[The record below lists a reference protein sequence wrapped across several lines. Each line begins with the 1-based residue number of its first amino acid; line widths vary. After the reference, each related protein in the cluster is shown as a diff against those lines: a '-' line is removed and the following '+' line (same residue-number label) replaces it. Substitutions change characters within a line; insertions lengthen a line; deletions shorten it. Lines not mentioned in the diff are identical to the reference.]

1 MERDNLQKNL
11 VTILKSVLE
20 LKHLKTTSDYE
31 TVTTKIDFKGETTGT
46 IKTLEITLD
55 ENDDITY
62 TGNFPY
68 IDIVKEMVNKFLSE
82 TNFESVDYD

>member
-1 MERDNLQKNL
+1 MNKENLQKNL
-11 VTILKSVLE
+11 VTILKTVLE

-31 TVTTKIDFKGETTGT
+31 TVTAKIDFKGETTGT

-62 TGNFPY
+62 TGDFPY
-68 IDIVKEMVNKFLSE
+68 MDIVKETVNKFLSE
-82 TNFESVDYD
+82 TNFECVDYD

>member
-1 MERDNLQKNL
+1 MKKDNLQKNL

-20 LKHLKTTSDYE
+20 LKHLKMTSDYE
-31 TVTTKIDFKGETTGT
+31 TVTTKISFKGQTTGN

-62 TGNFPY
+62 TGDFPY

-82 TNFESVDYD
+82 TNFECVDYD